1 MTKPRDVNAVSSRR
15 RLIKNAA
22 VFVAGI
28 AAPAILRTG
37 PALAAYPD
45 RPVKLVVPN
54 SPGGI
59 SDIVAR
65 LLAAALQQAMGGSF
79 SIENKGGAGGN
90 IGMGSVAR
98 SEPDGYTLLITTS
111 AFAVNPGLYNSL
123 PFDPFKD
130 FVAIAELTTSPNV
143 FAVNPE
149 LGVKTMKEL
158 VAFAKAR
165 PDKFNV
171 STPPISTTPYLAAEL
186 FKLRQGLPKVATVVF
201 AGGGDAL
208 RALLTGT
215 VQLSLGALGTAHAHI
230 ASGTIMALATT
241 GTSRWHDLPNVPI
254 MAEAGFKDFV
264 MENYVGLMA
273 PANTPREIVA
283 RLEKETLAAL
293 NRPDVR
299 AKLVKSGFRVE
310 ARSGKDHLARI
321 AKEVPMYRDIVTQA
335 GIKKL

>member
-1 MTKPRDVNAVSSRR
+1 VAKHGDSAPSRR
-15 RLIKNAA
+15 RIVRGAA
-22 VFVAGI
+22 ALLAAS
-28 AAPAILRTG
+28 AAPAVVRIG

-45 RPVKLVVPN
+45 RPVRIVVPN

-65 LLAAALQQAMGGSF
+65 LLAVALQQAMGGSF
-79 SIENKGGAGGN
+79 TIENKGGAGGN
-90 IGMGSVAR
+90 IGMGGVAR
-98 SEPDGYTLLITTS
+98 SEGDGYTLLITTS

-143 FAVNPE
+143 FAVKPE
-149 LGVKTMKEL
+149 LGVKTMQEL
-158 VAFAKAR
+158 VTLANAR
-165 PDKFNV
+165 PDRFNV

-186 FKLRQGLPKVATVVF
+186 FKLRQGLPKIATVVF

-215 VQLSLGALGTAHAHI
+215 VQLSLGALGTAHPHI
-230 ASGTIMALATT
+230 ASGAITALATT
-241 GTSRWHDLPNVPI
+241 GTTRWHDLPNVPT

-264 MENYVGLMA
+264 MENYVGFMA
-273 PANTPREIVA
+273 PANTPAPIVTA
-283 RLEKETLAAL
+283 LEKETLAAL
-293 NRPDVR
+293 NRPDIR
-299 AKLVKSGFRVE
+299 AKLVQSGFKVE
-310 ARSGKDHLARI
+310 ARSGKEHLARI
-321 AKEVPMYRDIVTQA
+321 AKEVPMYRDIITQA